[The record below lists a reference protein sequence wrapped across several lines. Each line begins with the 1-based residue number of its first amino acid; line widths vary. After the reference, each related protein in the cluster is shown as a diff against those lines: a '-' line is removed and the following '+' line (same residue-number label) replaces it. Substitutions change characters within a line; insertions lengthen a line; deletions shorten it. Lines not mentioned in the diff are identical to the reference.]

1 MTTIIACVSLILILV
16 IVVVVIV
23 VLAQLFPVRVAP
35 NSIVDR
41 LLVYFKGI
49 DGSIWSTIFVLAI
62 AVMSFFGLYVKSG
75 IEEKELLGGLTA
87 EVAGFIFDLILIS
100 LLVNYF
106 AIRRQKKERI
116 QRYHDLID
124 DFRRWRSEEARIR
137 IFGAIKKLNEL
148 GVTKMNL
155 DRIDLSKT
163 PNERDALGYNLT
175 GTSISGVNFSGRVLK
190 GTVMNSVEGEA
201 PCFRSSLLFGVMI
214 ERATLDGS
222 VFNMAYLED
231 VSFNG
236 TTFNGVASFVN
247 AVLVRTTFLGCNA
260 QFIDFD
266 HAIVQEDFK
275 KQIEF
280 WGSNRKS
287 VFGNQY
293 LVPFKPSLRAEEN
306 IHDLSR
312 TEGKRYRVVNPESSP
327 PDFFVDPI
335 TGIEEKPDI
344 QFWLDGRKEEE

>member
-1 MTTIIACVSLILILV
+1 MILV
-16 IVVVVIV
+16 IVVAVIV
-23 VLAQLFPVRVAP
+23 VLAQLFPVRP
-35 NSIVDR
+35 TSRSFVDR
-41 LLVYFKGI
+41 LLRYFKGI
-49 DGSIWSTIFVLAI
+49 DGTIWSAIIVLAI
-62 AVMSFFGLYVKSG
+62 ASLAFFGLLIRSG

-87 EVAGFIFDLILIS
+87 EIAGFIFDLILIS
-100 LLVNYF
+100 LLVNFF

-116 QRYHDLID
+116 QRHHDLID
-124 DFRRWRSEEARIR
+124 DFRRWRSEEAKIR

-148 GVTKMNL
+148 GVTKMDL
-155 DRIDLSKT
+155 DRVDLSKT
-163 PNERDALGYNLT
+163 PNERDALGYDLT
-175 GTSISGVNFSGRVLK
+175 GSSISDVNFSGRVLK
-190 GTVMNSVEGEA
+190 GTVMNSVNGKV
-201 PCFRSSLLFGVMI
+201 PCFKSSHLLGVI
-214 ERATLDGS
+214 AERATLTDP

-247 AVLVRTTFLGCNA
+247 VVLVRTTFRNCNA

-266 HAIVQEDFK
+266 HAIVQDDFK
-275 KQIEF
+275 KQIEL
-280 WGSNRKS
+280 WRSNRKS

-312 TEGKRYRVVNPESSP
+312 TEGKLYRVVNPESSP
-327 PDFFVDPI
+327 PEHFVDPT

-344 QFWLDGRKEEE
+344 QFWLDGRKEVEEE